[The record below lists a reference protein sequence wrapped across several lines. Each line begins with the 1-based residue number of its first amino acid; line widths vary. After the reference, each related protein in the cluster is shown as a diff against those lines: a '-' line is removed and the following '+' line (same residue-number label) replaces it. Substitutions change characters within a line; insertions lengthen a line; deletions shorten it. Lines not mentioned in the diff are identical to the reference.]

1 MNASELVKFR
11 LSFTLPQNKHKSC
24 LALVQTSYMLV
35 QQSLASF
42 PSHADSKDLLAQ
54 LATHFQT
61 L

>member
-1 MNASELVKFR
+1 MPVSWSNSDLALLCLKTNTSHA
-11 LSFTLPQNKHKSC
+11 LP
-24 LALVQTSYMLV
+24 LVQTSYMLV